1 MRMDVLVTGAN
12 RGIGAALLD
21 GYESLGIAAMGT
33 SRDGSVGLKLDVS
46 NPDSISELGD
56 FYAGRSLDLLVCNAG
71 VFLDRGRSL
80 EELTAE
86 DWSRT
91 MAVNVTGVAETVRV
105 LLPALRRGNESKIA
119 IISSQMA
126 SQERAKGGSYVYR
139 ASKAA
144 VLNFG
149 RNLAQDL
156 RREGIAVGI
165 YHPGWVSTDMGGP
178 DADLTESESAEG
190 LISRFEALDLR
201 LTGCFETWDGRNHPL

>member
-1 MRMDVLVTGAN
+1 MEILVTGAN

-21 GYESLGIAAMGT
+21 GYAASGIPAMGT
-33 SRDGSVGLKLDVS
+33 SRDGAVGLKLDVTD
-46 NPDSISELGD
+46 PDSISELGRH
-56 FYAGRSLDLLVCNAG
+56 YAERRLDLLVCNAA

-80 EELTAE
+80 EELAAE
-86 DWSRT
+86 DWALT

-105 LLPALRRGNESKIA
+105 LLPALRRSSGSKIA

-126 SQERAKGGSYVYR
+126 SQERARGGSYVYR

-156 RREGIAVGI
+156 RGEGIAVGT
-165 YHPGWVSTDMGGP
+165 YHPGWVRTEMGGP
-178 DADLTESESAEG
+178 DAELSGSEAAEG
-190 LISRFEALDLR
+190 LINRFEALDMS
-201 LTGCFETWDGRNHPL
+201 LTGCFETWDGRDHPL

>member
-1 MRMDVLVTGAN
+1 MEILVTGAN

-21 GYESLGIAAMGT
+21 GYAALGIPAMGT
-33 SRDGSVGLKLDVS
+33 SRDGAVGLKLDVTD
-46 NPDSISELGD
+46 PDSISKLGRH
-56 FYAGRSLDLLVCNAG
+56 YAERRLDLLVCNAA

-80 EELTAE
+80 EELSAE
-86 DWSRT
+86 DWART

-105 LLPALRRGNESKIA
+105 LLPALRRSSGSKIA

-126 SQERAKGGSYVYR
+126 SQERARGGSYVYR

-156 RREGIAVGI
+156 RGEGIAVGT
-165 YHPGWVSTDMGGP
+165 YHPGWVRTEMGGP
-178 DADLTESESAEG
+178 DAELSGSEAAEG
-190 LISRFEALDLR
+190 LINRFEALDMS
-201 LTGCFETWDGRNHPL
+201 LTGCFETWDGRDHPL

>member
-1 MRMDVLVTGAN
+1 MDVLVTGAN

-91 MAVNVTGVAETVRV
+91 MAVNVTGVAETVRA
-105 LLPALRRGNESKIA
+105 LLPALRRGSESKIA

-165 YHPGWVSTDMGGP
+165 YHPGWVSTEMGGP

-190 LISRFEALDLR
+190 LIARFEALDLR
-201 LTGCFETWDGRNHPL
+201 LTGCFETWDGRDHPL

>member
-1 MRMDVLVTGAN
+1 MTGAN
-12 RGIGAALLD
+12 RGIGAALLV
-21 GYESLGIAAMGT
+21 GYEALGIAAMGT

-46 NPDSISELGD
+46 NTDSISELGD
-56 FYAGRSLDLLVCNAG
+56 FYAGRRLDLLVCNAG

-105 LLPALRRGNESKIA
+105 LLPALRRGTESKIA

-165 YHPGWVSTDMGGP
+165 YHPGWVRTDMGGP

-190 LISRFEALDLR
+190 LIARFEALDMG

>member
-1 MRMDVLVTGAN
+1 MDVLVTGAN

-91 MAVNVTGVAETVRV
+91 MAVNVTGVAETVRA
-105 LLPALRRGNESKIA
+105 LLPALRRGSESKIA

-201 LTGCFETWDGRNHPL
+201 LTGCFETWDGRDHPL

>member
-1 MRMDVLVTGAN
+1 MEILVTGAN

-21 GYESLGIAAMGT
+21 GYAALGIPAMGT
-33 SRDGSVGLKLDVS
+33 SRDGTVGLKLDVTD
-46 NPDSISELGD
+46 PDSISELGRH
-56 FYAGRSLDLLVCNAG
+56 YAERRLDLLVCNAA

-80 EELTAE
+80 EELAAE
-86 DWSRT
+86 DWART

-105 LLPALRRGNESKIA
+105 LLPALRRSSGSKIA

-126 SQERAKGGSYVYR
+126 SQERARGGSYVYR

-156 RREGIAVGI
+156 RGEGIAVGT
-165 YHPGWVSTDMGGP
+165 YHPGWVRTEMGGP
-178 DADLTESESAEG
+178 DAELSGSEAAEG
-190 LISRFEALDLR
+190 LINRFEALDMS
-201 LTGCFETWDGRNHPL
+201 LTGCFETWDGRDHPL

>member
-1 MRMDVLVTGAN
+1 MEVLVTGAN

-91 MAVNVTGVAETVRV
+91 MAVNVTGVAETVRA
-105 LLPALRRGNESKIA
+105 LLPALRRGSESKIA

-190 LISRFEALDLR
+190 LIARFEALDLR

>member
-1 MRMDVLVTGAN
+1 MDVLVTGAN

-165 YHPGWVSTDMGGP
+165 YHPGWVSTEMGGP

-190 LISRFEALDLR
+190 LIARFEALDLR
-201 LTGCFETWDGRNHPL
+201 LTGCFETWDGRDHPL

>member
-91 MAVNVTGVAETVRV
+91 LAVNVTGVAETVRV
-105 LLPALRRGNESKIA
+105 LLPALRRGSESKIA

-201 LTGCFETWDGRNHPL
+201 LTGCFETWDGRDHPL

>member
-1 MRMDVLVTGAN
+1 MTGAN

-86 DWSRT
+86 AGRKL
-91 MAVNVTGVAETVRV
+91 GCERHGCCGTVGA
-105 LLPALRRGNESKIA
+105 LLPALRRGSESKIA
-119 IISSQMA
+119 INPPGWHRG
-126 SQERAKGGSYVYR
+126 RAQRQLRLQGFQ
-139 ASKAA
+139 AA
-144 VLNFG
+144 V
-149 RNLAQDL
+149 RSEPRQDL
-156 RREGIAVGI
+156 RIEGIAVGV
-165 YHPGWVSTDMGGP
+165 YHPAGI
-178 DADLTESESAEG
+178 LTWAGRMPTSRSRVG
-190 LISRFEALDLR
+190 RLISRFEAGPEADGVLR
-201 LTGCFETWDGRNHPL
+201 TWDGLNHPL

>member
-1 MRMDVLVTGAN
+1 MEILVTGAN

-21 GYESLGIAAMGT
+21 GYAALGIPAMGT
-33 SRDGSVGLKLDVS
+33 SRDGTVGLKLDVTD
-46 NPDSISELGD
+46 PDSISELGRH
-56 FYAGRSLDLLVCNAG
+56 YAERRLDLLVCNAA

-80 EELTAE
+80 EELDAE
-86 DWSRT
+86 DWART

-105 LLPALRRGNESKIA
+105 LLPALRRSSGSKIA

-126 SQERAKGGSYVYR
+126 SQERARGGSYVYR

-156 RREGIAVGI
+156 RGEGIAVGT
-165 YHPGWVSTDMGGP
+165 YHPGWVRTEMGGP
-178 DADLTESESAEG
+178 DAELSGSEAAEG
-190 LISRFEALDLR
+190 LINRFEALDMS
-201 LTGCFETWDGRNHPL
+201 LTGCFETWDGRDHPL

>member
-1 MRMDVLVTGAN
+1 MEILVTGAN

-21 GYESLGIAAMGT
+21 GYASLGIPAMGT
-33 SRDGSVGLKLDVS
+33 SRDGTVGLMLDVTD
-46 NPDSISELGD
+46 PDSISELGRH
-56 FYAGRSLDLLVCNAG
+56 YAERGLDLLVCNAA

-80 EELTAE
+80 EELSAE
-86 DWSRT
+86 DWART

-105 LLPALRRGNESKIA
+105 LLPALRRSSGSKIA

-126 SQERAKGGSYVYR
+126 SQERARGGSYVYR

-156 RREGIAVGI
+156 RGEGIAVGT
-165 YHPGWVSTDMGGP
+165 YHPGWVRTEMGGP
-178 DADLTESESAEG
+178 DAELSGSEAAEG
-190 LISRFEALDLR
+190 LIARFEALDMS
-201 LTGCFETWDGRNHPL
+201 LTGCFETWDGRDHPL

>member
-1 MRMDVLVTGAN
+1 MEILVTGAN
-12 RGIGAALLD
+12 RGVGAALLD
-21 GYESLGIAAMGT
+21 GYEAMGITAMGT
-33 SRDGSVGLKLDVS
+33 SRDGTVGLTLDVTD
-46 NPDSISELGD
+46 PHSISELGRY
-56 FYAGRSLDLLVCNAG
+56 YAEKPLDLLVCNAG

-80 EELTAE
+80 EELTSE

-105 LLPALRRGNESKIA
+105 LLPALRRGSGSKIA

-126 SQERAKGGSYVYR
+126 SQERARGGSYVYR

-156 RREGIAVGI
+156 RDEGIAVGT
-165 YHPGWVSTDMGGP
+165 YHPGWVRTEMGGP
-178 DADLTESESAEG
+178 DADLPGSEAAEG
-190 LISRFEALDLR
+190 LIARFEALDLS
-201 LTGCFETWDGRNHPL
+201 LTGCFETWDGRDHPL

>member
-1 MRMDVLVTGAN
+1 MDVLVTGAN

-91 MAVNVTGVAETVRV
+91 LAVNVTGVAETVRV
-105 LLPALRRGNESKIA
+105 LLPALRRGSESKIA

-201 LTGCFETWDGRNHPL
+201 LTGCFETWDGRDHPL

>member
-1 MRMDVLVTGAN
+1 MEVLVTGAN

-91 MAVNVTGVAETVRV
+91 MAVNVTGVAETVRA
-105 LLPALRRGNESKIA
+105 LLPALRRGSESKIA

-165 YHPGWVSTDMGGP
+165 YHPGWVSTEMGGP

-190 LISRFEALDLR
+190 LIARFEALDLR
-201 LTGCFETWDGRNHPL
+201 LTGCFETWDGRDHPL

>member
-1 MRMDVLVTGAN
+1 MTGAN
-12 RGIGAALLD
+12 RGVGAALLD
-21 GYESLGIAAMGT
+21 GYEAMGITAMGT
-33 SRDGSVGLKLDVS
+33 SRDGTVGLSLDVTDI
-46 NPDSISELGD
+46 DSISELGNY
-56 FYAGRSLDLLVCNAG
+56 YADRRLDLLVCNAA

-80 EELTAE
+80 EELRSE

-105 LLPALRRGNESKIA
+105 LLPALRRNSGSKIA

-126 SQERAKGGSYVYR
+126 SQERARGGSYVYR

-156 RREGIAVGI
+156 RGEGIAVGT
-165 YHPGWVSTDMGGP
+165 YHPGWVRTEMGGP
-178 DADLTESESAEG
+178 EAELSGSEAARG
-190 LISRFEALDLR
+190 LIARFEALDMS
-201 LTGCFETWDGRNHPL
+201 LTGCFETWDGRDHPL

>member
-1 MRMDVLVTGAN
+1 MEVLVTGAN
-12 RGIGAALLD
+12 RGIGAALLV
-21 GYESLGIAAMGT
+21 GYEDLGIAAMGT
-33 SRDGSVGLKLDVS
+33 SRDGAVGLKLDVAD
-46 NPDSISELGD
+46 PDSISELGD
-56 FYAGRSLDLLVCNAG
+56 FYSGRRLDLLVCNAG

-105 LLPALRRGNESKIA
+105 LLPALRRGSESKIA

-126 SQERAKGGSYVYR
+126 SQERARGGSYVYR

-165 YHPGWVSTDMGGP
+165 YHPGWVSTEMGGP

-190 LISRFEALDLR
+190 LIARFEALDLGM
-201 LTGCFETWDGRNHPL
+201 TGCFETWDGRNHPL

>member
-165 YHPGWVSTDMGGP
+165 YHPGWVSTEMGGP

-190 LISRFEALDLR
+190 LIARFEALDIR
-201 LTGCFETWDGRNHPL
+201 LTGCFETWDGRDHPL

>member
-21 GYESLGIAAMGT
+21 GYEALGIAAMGT

-91 MAVNVTGVAETVRV
+91 MAVNVTGVAETVRA
-105 LLPALRRGNESKIA
+105 LLPALRRGNDSKIA

-201 LTGCFETWDGRNHPL
+201 LTGCFETWDGRDHPL

>member
-1 MRMDVLVTGAN
+1 MDVLVTGAN

-21 GYESLGIAAMGT
+21 GYEALGIAAMGT

-91 MAVNVTGVAETVRV
+91 MAVNVTGVAETVRA
-105 LLPALRRGNESKIA
+105 LLPALRRGSESKIA

-165 YHPGWVSTDMGGP
+165 YHPGWVSTEMGGP

-190 LISRFEALDLR
+190 LIARFEALDLR
-201 LTGCFETWDGRNHPL
+201 LTGCFETWDGRDHPL

>member
-1 MRMDVLVTGAN
+1 M
-12 RGIGAALLD
+12 LD
-21 GYESLGIAAMGT
+21 GYEAMGITAMGT
-33 SRDGSVGLKLDVS
+33 SRDGTVGLTLDVT
-46 NPDSISELGD
+46 NADSISELGHY
-56 FYAGRSLDLLVCNAG
+56 YADRGLDLLVCNAA

-80 EELTAE
+80 EELSSE

-105 LLPALRRGNESKIA
+105 LLPALRRGSGSKIA

-126 SQERAKGGSYVYR
+126 SQERARGGSYVYR

-156 RREGIAVGI
+156 RDEGIAVGT
-165 YHPGWVSTDMGGP
+165 YHPGWVRTEMGGP
-178 DADLTESESAEG
+178 GADLPGSEAAEG
-190 LISRFEALDLR
+190 LIARFEALDLS
-201 LTGCFETWDGRNHPL
+201 LTGCFETWDGRDHPL

>member
-1 MRMDVLVTGAN
+1 MDVLVTGAN

-190 LISRFEALDLR
+190 LISRFEALNLR

>member
-1 MRMDVLVTGAN
+1 MDVLVTGAN

-178 DADLTESESAEG
+178 EADLTESESAEG
-190 LISRFEALDLR
+190 LIARFEALDLG
-201 LTGCFETWDGRNHPL
+201 LTGCFGTWDGRDHPL

>member
-1 MRMDVLVTGAN
+1 M
-12 RGIGAALLD
+12 
-21 GYESLGIAAMGT
+21 
-33 SRDGSVGLKLDVS
+33 KLDVS

-91 MAVNVTGVAETVRV
+91 LAVNVTGVAETVRV
-105 LLPALRRGNESKIA
+105 LLPALRRGSESKIA

-201 LTGCFETWDGRNHPL
+201 LTGCFETWDGRDHPL